1 LISPSVSLIKV
12 ILIKD
17 AKVTGLNLKTAAGAL
32 VPGAGNGIES
42 CALAVDP
49 EAWRS
54 IYLAAFVTGI
64 KSISPYTN
72 EGLYLQRIFFRLI

>member
-1 LISPSVSLIKV
+1 MRRLS
-12 ILIKD
+12 
-17 AKVTGLNLKTAAGAL
+17 GLNLKTASGAL

-42 CALAVDP
+42 GALAADP

-72 EGLYLQRIFFRLI
+72 EGLYL